1 MIFTVIVLKFPI
13 LFYKIEVIITKK
25 KYSAFNKNGSG
36 YLRRRTLWEK
46 IIGIAKVS
54 IASVNLR

>member
-25 KYSAFNKNGSG
+25 VQRFQQKMEAV
-36 YLRRRTLWEK
+36 T
-46 IIGIAKVS
+46 
-54 IASVNLR
+54 

>member
-1 MIFTVIVLKFPI
+1 MIFTVVVLKFPI

-25 KYSAFNKNGSG
+25 SIALSIKNGSG
-36 YLRRRTLWEK
+36 YVTRRTLWEK
-46 IIGIAKVS
+46 TIGIAKVS

>member
-25 KYSAFNKNGSG
+25 SIALSNENGSG
-36 YLRRRTLWEK
+36 YLTRRTLWEK
-46 IIGIAKVS
+46 IIGSQKY
-54 IASVNLR
+54 L